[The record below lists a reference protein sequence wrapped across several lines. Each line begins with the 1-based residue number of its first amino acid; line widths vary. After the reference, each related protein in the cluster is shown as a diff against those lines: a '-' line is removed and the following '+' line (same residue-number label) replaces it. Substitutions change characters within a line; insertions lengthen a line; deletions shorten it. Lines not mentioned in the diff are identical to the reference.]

1 MIVAFVNPLG
11 TLLPPLEDSA
21 PDFSAGLGQ
30 LLSQAELVP
39 VTGMDEVEVL
49 MVPAPF
55 TSWQILRHGA
65 VVLTPDGEEDP
76 AWRRLSL
83 ETQAE
88 HAEALALV
96 HQAATHI
103 GQLGQLGTEAE
114 LITQGAYPLM
124 VRVRH
129 PHQLPLALEQAFQEL
144 QAWLDESPFRAGL
157 RAMQQGEDVLVL
169 PRDINPESAV
179 NYVLSRWEEDITL
192 TVGVSVFSSDLAFMS
207 QCDLALTPGAPLADL
222 QERGDPDDDE

>member
-21 PDFSAGLGQ
+21 PDFSAGLGR

-39 VTGMDEVEVL
+39 VTGMDEVELL

-96 HQAATHI
+96 QQAAVHI
-103 GQLGQLGTEAE
+103 GQLGQLGSEAE

-129 PHQLPLALEQAFQEL
+129 PHQLSLALEQAAQEL
-144 QAWLDESPFRAGL
+144 RGWLDESPFRGQL
-157 RAMQQGEDVLVL
+157 RVLHQGEDVLVL

-179 NYVLSRWEEDITL
+179 NYVLSRWEDNITL
-192 TVGVSVFSSDLAFMS
+192 TVGVSAFPADLPFMS
-207 QCDLALTPGAPLADL
+207 QCDLALTPGAPLVEL
-222 QERGDPDDDE
+222 QERGGPDDET

>member
-11 TLLPPLEDSA
+11 TLLSPLEDGA
-21 PDFSAGLGQ
+21 PDFSEGLGR
-30 LLSQAELVP
+30 LLAQAELVP
-39 VTGMDEVEVL
+39 VTGMDEVELL
-49 MVPAPF
+49 MVPASF

-96 HQAATHI
+96 HQAAVHI
-103 GQLGQLGTEAE
+103 GQLSQLGTEAE
-114 LITQGAYPLM
+114 LLTQGAYPLL

-129 PHQLPLALEQAFQEL
+129 PHQLPLALDQAALEL
-144 QAWLDESPFRAGL
+144 RSWLDESPFRGQL
-157 RAMQQGEDVLVL
+157 RVMLQGEDVLVL

-179 NYVLSRWEEDITL
+179 NYVLSRWEDDITL
-192 TVGVSVFSSDLAFMS
+192 TVGVSVFAADLPFMS
-207 QCDLALTPGAPLADL
+207 QCDLALTPGAPLVEL
-222 QERGDPDDDE
+222 QAHETPDED